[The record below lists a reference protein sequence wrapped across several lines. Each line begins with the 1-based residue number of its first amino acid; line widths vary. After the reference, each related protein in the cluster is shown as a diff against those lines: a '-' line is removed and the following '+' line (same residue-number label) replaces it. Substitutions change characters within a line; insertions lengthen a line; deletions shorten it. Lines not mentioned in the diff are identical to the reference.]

1 MKLKLIK
8 IYAFLGIL
16 GIFTGCSDN
25 VPQQQEKPQE
35 KQQEKTTEKKSADS
49 ELHSPEDRRSVM
61 TNGIPP
67 SFEDF
72 EKDKK

>member
-8 IYAFLGIL
+8 ICAVFGIL
-16 GIFTGCSDN
+16 GIFAGCSEN
-25 VPQQQEKPQE
+25 VPPQPE

-49 ELHSPEDRRSVM
+49 ELHSPEDRRFVM
-61 TNGIPP
+61 ADGIPP